1 MADPTAPAAQATT
14 AATAPTTEA
23 APIAAI
29 SPDAAASAKDG
40 IASRGERPSHQLMDR
55 PAPPRLRA
63 RPDGLARAAEA
74 MKAQMA
80 AKAAEAPKTEP
91 AKDGSVKDAPAAD
104 VAKTEPAA
112 EPKPTESTKE
122 PAKEPPKVDPKAEE
136 KQQRLSRGLAIIA
149 EREEKVRAREKSI
162 QAQLA
167 QLEARARDAT
177 EDPDVKFTK
186 TLKEALAKGGKAA
199 VLQALGIDLRS
210 GIEEL
215 SRQYQDPTPEDIAR
229 KIAQEELAKHT
240 KTLAE
245 QAAVEKTESEEREKA
260 RITVARQ
267 EFGSKIETAFA
278 AASDDFPC
286 IVARKITPEQVVD
299 FAAYLETQNGGKTPT
314 AAEALKELEKR
325 LDAEY
330 EDIAKRK
337 AAKTKSAEPVKVEPA
352 KPLTAPA
359 ATETA
364 SKPAAKPAEQRS
376 RERGPVAPDP
386 NRRPKGAKISALDR
400 AALAMKNLGI
410 S

>member
-1 MADPTAPAAQATT
+1 MADQTAPAAQATT
-14 AATAPTTEA
+14 AATAPTTES

-29 SPDAAASAKDG
+29 SPDAAAAAKDG
-40 IASRGERPSHQLMDR
+40 VASSRLLVHQQQ
-55 PAPPRLRA
+55 PPRLRA

-74 MKAQMA
+74 MKAQLA
-80 AKAAEAPKTEP
+80 AKAAEAPKVEP
-91 AKDGSVKDAPAAD
+91 AKVEAAKDTPTAPASDA
-104 VAKTEPAA
+104 AKTESTPA
-112 EPKPTESTKE
+112 E
-122 PAKEPPKVDPKAEE
+122 PAKEAAKEPTKEPPKADPKVEE
-136 KQQRLSRGLAIIA
+136 KPPRLSRGLAIIA
-149 EREEKVRAREKSI
+149 EREEKVRVREKSI

-167 QLEARARDAT
+167 QLEAKTKAAT

-229 KIAQEELAKHT
+229 KVAQEELEKHT

-245 QAAVEKTESEEREKA
+245 QAASEKAAAMELEKA
-260 RITVARQ
+260 RVQVARQ

-286 IVARKITPEQVVD
+286 IVARKITPDQVVN
-299 FAAYLETQNGGKTPT
+299 FAAYLERENGGKTPT

-330 EDIAKRK
+330 EDVAKRK
-337 AAKTKSAEPVKVEPA
+337 AAKTKAAEPVKVEPA

-364 SKPAAKPAEQRS
+364 AKPAAKPAEQRS

>member
-1 MADPTAPAAQATT
+1 MADQTAPAAQATT
-14 AATAPTTEA
+14 AATAPTTES

-29 SPDAAASAKDG
+29 SPDAAAAAKDG
-40 IASRGERPSHQLMDR
+40 VASSRLLVHQQQ
-55 PAPPRLRA
+55 PPRLRA

-74 MKAQMA
+74 MKAQLA
-80 AKAAEAPKTEP
+80 AKAAEAPKVEP
-91 AKDGSVKDAPAAD
+91 AKVEAAKDTPTAPASDA
-104 VAKTEPAA
+104 AKTESTPA
-112 EPKPTESTKE
+112 E
-122 PAKEPPKVDPKAEE
+122 PAKEAAKEPTKEPPKADPKVEE

-149 EREEKVRAREKSI
+149 EREEKVRVREKSI

-167 QLEARARDAT
+167 QLEAKTKAAT

-229 KIAQEELAKHT
+229 KVAQEELEKHT

-245 QAAVEKTESEEREKA
+245 QAASEKAAAMELEKA
-260 RITVARQ
+260 RVQVARQ

-286 IVARKITPEQVVD
+286 IVARKITPDQVVN
-299 FAAYLETQNGGKTPT
+299 FAAYLERENGGKTPT

-330 EDIAKRK
+330 EDVAKRK
-337 AAKTKSAEPVKVEPA
+337 AAKTKAAEPVKVEPA

-364 SKPAAKPAEQRS
+364 AKPAAKPAEQRS

>member
-1 MADPTAPAAQATT
+1 
-14 AATAPTTEA
+14 
-23 APIAAI
+23 
-29 SPDAAASAKDG
+29 
-40 IASRGERPSHQLMDR
+40 
-55 PAPPRLRA
+55 
-63 RPDGLARAAEA
+63 
-74 MKAQMA
+74 MKAQLA
-80 AKAAEAPKTEP
+80 AKAAEAPKVEP
-91 AKDGSVKDAPAAD
+91 AKVEAAKDTPTAPASDA
-104 VAKTEPAA
+104 AKTESTPA
-112 EPKPTESTKE
+112 E
-122 PAKEPPKVDPKAEE
+122 PAKEAAKEPTKEPPKADPKVEE

-149 EREEKVRAREKSI
+149 EREEKVRVREKSI

-167 QLEARARDAT
+167 QLEAKTKAAT

-229 KIAQEELAKHT
+229 KVAQEELEKHT

-245 QAAVEKTESEEREKA
+245 QAASEKAAAMELEKA
-260 RITVARQ
+260 RVQVARQ

-286 IVARKITPEQVVD
+286 IVARKITPDQVVN
-299 FAAYLETQNGGKTPT
+299 FAAYLERENGGKTPT

-330 EDIAKRK
+330 EDVAKRK
-337 AAKTKSAEPVKVEPA
+337 AAKTKAAEPVKVEPA

-364 SKPAAKPAEQRS
+364 AKPAAKPAEQRS

>member
-91 AKDGSVKDAPAAD
+91 AKDGAAKDAPAAD

-112 EPKPTESTKE
+112 EITKE

-162 QAQLA
+162 QTQLA
-167 QLEARARDAT
+167 QLEAKTAAASA
-177 EDPDVKFTK
+177 DPDVAFTK
-186 TLKEALAKGGKAA
+186 TLKDALAKGGKAA

-229 KIAQEELAKHT
+229 KVAQEELEKHT

-245 QAAVEKTESEEREKA
+245 QAASEKAAAMELEKA
-260 RITVARQ
+260 RVQVARQ

-286 IVARKITPEQVVD
+286 IVARKITPDQVVN
-299 FAAYLETQNGGKTPT
+299 FAAYLERENGGKTPT

-330 EDIAKRK
+330 EDVAKRK
-337 AAKTKSAEPVKVEPA
+337 AAKTKSAEPVTIEPA

>member
-14 AATAPTTEA
+14 AATAPTTES

-29 SPDAAASAKDG
+29 SPDAAAAAKDG
-40 IASRGERPSHQLMDR
+40 VASQSDRPSRLLVHQQQ
-55 PAPPRLRA
+55 PPRLRA

-74 MKAQMA
+74 MKAQLA

-91 AKDGSVKDAPAAD
+91 AKAEAARGGAPAVDAGKPAPAAE
-104 VAKTEPAA
+104 AKPADA
-112 EPKPTESTKE
+112 AKE

-149 EREEKVRAREKSI
+149 EREEKVRVREKSL

-167 QLEARARDAT
+167 QLEAKTKAAT
-177 EDPDVKFTK
+177 EDPDVQFTK
-186 TLKEALAKGGKAA
+186 TLYEALAKGGKAA

-229 KIAQEELAKHT
+229 KVAQEELEKHT

-245 QAAVEKTESEEREKA
+245 QAASEKAAAMELEKA
-260 RITVARQ
+260 RVQVARQ

-286 IVARKITPEQVVD
+286 IVARKITPDQVVN
-299 FAAYLETQNGGKTPT
+299 FAAYLERENGGKTPT

-330 EDIAKRK
+330 EDVAKRK
-337 AAKTKSAEPVKVEPA
+337 AAKTKAAEPVTIEPA
-352 KPLTAPA
+352 RPLTAPA
-359 ATETA
+359 AAPTPKQE
-364 SKPAAKPAEQRS
+364 SKPVEQRS

-386 NRRPKGAKISALDR
+386 NRRPKGEKISALGR

>member
-1 MADPTAPAAQATT
+1 MADQTAPAAQATT
-14 AATAPTTEA
+14 AATAPTTES

-29 SPDAAASAKDG
+29 SPDAAAAAKDG
-40 IASRGERPSHQLMDR
+40 VTSSRLLVHQQQ
-55 PAPPRLRA
+55 PPRLRA

-74 MKAQMA
+74 MKAQLA
-80 AKAAEAPKTEP
+80 AKAAEAPKVEP
-91 AKDGSVKDAPAAD
+91 AKVEAAKDTPTAPASDA
-104 VAKTEPAA
+104 AKTESTPA
-112 EPKPTESTKE
+112 E
-122 PAKEPPKVDPKAEE
+122 PAKEAAKEPTKEPPKADPKVEE

-149 EREEKVRAREKSI
+149 EREEKMRVREKSI

-167 QLEARARDAT
+167 QLEAKTKAAT

-229 KIAQEELAKHT
+229 KVAQEELEKHT

-245 QAAVEKTESEEREKA
+245 QAASEKAAAMELEKA
-260 RITVARQ
+260 RVQVARQ

-286 IVARKITPEQVVD
+286 IVARKITPDQVVN
-299 FAAYLETQNGGKTPT
+299 FAAYLERENGGKTPT

-330 EDIAKRK
+330 EDVAKRK
-337 AAKTKSAEPVKVEPA
+337 AAKTKAAEPVKVEPA

-364 SKPAAKPAEQRS
+364 AKPAAKPAEQRS

>member
-1 MADPTAPAAQATT
+1 MADQTAPAAQATT
-14 AATAPTTEA
+14 AATAPTTES

-29 SPDAAASAKDG
+29 SPDAAAAAKDG
-40 IASRGERPSHQLMDR
+40 VASSRLLVHQQQ
-55 PAPPRLRA
+55 PPRLRA

-74 MKAQMA
+74 MKAQLA
-80 AKAAEAPKTEP
+80 AKAAEAPKVEP
-91 AKDGSVKDAPAAD
+91 AKVEAAKDTPTAPASDA
-104 VAKTEPAA
+104 AKTESTPA
-112 EPKPTESTKE
+112 E
-122 PAKEPPKVDPKAEE
+122 PAKEAAKEPTKEPPKADPKVEE

-149 EREEKVRAREKSI
+149 EREEKVRVREKSI

-167 QLEARARDAT
+167 QLEAKTKAAT

-210 GIEEL
+210 GMEEL

-229 KIAQEELAKHT
+229 KVAQEELEKHT

-245 QAAVEKTESEEREKA
+245 QAASEKAAAMELEKA
-260 RITVARQ
+260 RVQVARQ

-286 IVARKITPEQVVD
+286 IVARKITPDQVVN
-299 FAAYLETQNGGKTPT
+299 FAAYLERENGGKTPT

-330 EDIAKRK
+330 EDVAKRK
-337 AAKTKSAEPVKVEPA
+337 AAKTKAAEPVKVEPA

-364 SKPAAKPAEQRS
+364 AKPAAKPAEQRS